1 MQMGLDILGRERIM
15 QKGKEELRIGE
26 MSDHGCDGQGSR
38 TSDEKEGLALCT
50 DCSNLAPRLLF
61 SYLGTPAN

>member
-1 MQMGLDILGRERIM
+1 M

-26 MSDHGCDGQGSR
+26 MGDHCCGQGSR
-38 TSDEKEGLALCT
+38 TNDEKTGLALPT
-50 DCSNLAPRLLF
+50 DCSNLAPQLLF